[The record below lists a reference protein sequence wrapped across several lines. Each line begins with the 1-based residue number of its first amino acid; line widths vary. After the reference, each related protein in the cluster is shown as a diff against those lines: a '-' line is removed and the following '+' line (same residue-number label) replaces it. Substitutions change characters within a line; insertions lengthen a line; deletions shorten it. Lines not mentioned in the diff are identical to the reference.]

1 MTAGLRKHLKLS
13 DAGVDTQ
20 DLPRADLWQAGQ
32 LASWGETSPAQRGA
46 WGSDPSL
53 PVLPTGH
60 GLLNAEL
67 PGGGWPCGAVTEIL
81 QAQAGWLE
89 WRLLRP
95 GLCPAG
101 KPLLLI
107 GPPHWPHLPAF
118 MAQGVLPLQL
128 LLLRAQQPA
137 ERLWAIEQ
145 ALHCESFGLVLCWLP
160 QARAEQLRRLQLA
173 ARACRYPVFLFRP
186 LAARHESSPAPL
198 RLALA
203 APNAM
208 QLELDIF
215 KRRGPLLCQPL
226 LLEAPAPGLRPLL
239 DWRARR
245 SPSSHHVL
253 DRTAAQPLAR
263 PSALAAA

>member
-1 MTAGLRKHLKLS
+1 MTAIPLKQWKSSAASAQGLPCS
-13 DAGVDTQ
+13 GV
-20 DLPRADLWQAGQ
+20 WQADQ
-32 LASWGETSPAQRGA
+32 LASLAQDTA
-46 WGSDPSL
+46 

-60 GLLNAEL
+60 RLLDAQL
-67 PGGGWPCGAVTEIL
+67 PGGGWPSGVITEVL
-81 QAQAGWLE
+81 QTQAGWHE

-101 KPLLLI
+101 KPLLLV

-118 MAQGVLPLQL
+118 MVQGVQPGQL
-128 LLLRAQQPA
+128 LLIRAQQPA

-145 ALHCESFGLVLCWLP
+145 ALHCDAFGLVLCWLP

-173 ARACRYPVFLFRP
+173 AHACSYPVFLFRP
-186 LAARHESSPAPL
+186 LAVRHESSPAPL

-215 KRRGPLLCQPL
+215 KRRGPALIQPL
-226 LLEAPAPGLRPLL
+226 LLQAPAPGLTALL
-239 DWRARR
+239 TWRQRR
-245 SPSSHHVL
+245 TTSPHHVL
-253 DRTAAQPLAR
+253 DRAAAQAIDHPN
-263 PSALAAA
+263 ALAA

>member
-1 MTAGLRKHLKLS
+1 MTATLIKQWHVNAATAQDPLC
-13 DAGVDTQ
+13 AGV
-20 DLPRADLWQAGQ
+20 WQADQ
-32 LASWGETSPAQRGA
+32 IAPLARDAA
-46 WGSDPSL
+46 

-60 GLLNAEL
+60 RLLDAQL
-67 PGGGWPCGAVTEIL
+67 PGGGWPAGAITELL
-81 QAQAGWLE
+81 QAQAGWIE

-101 KPLLLI
+101 KTLLLI

-118 MAQGVLPLQL
+118 MAHGVQPGQL
-128 LLLRAQQPA
+128 LLVRAQQPA

-145 ALHCESFGLVLCWLP
+145 ALHCDAFGMVLCWLP

-173 ARACRYPVFLFRP
+173 ARDCAYPVFLFRP
-186 LAARHESSPAPL
+186 LATRHESSPAPL
-198 RLALA
+198 RLVLA

-215 KRRGPLLCQPL
+215 KRRGPALCQPL
-226 LLEAPAPGLRPLL
+226 VLEAPAPGLKALL

-245 SPSSHHVL
+245 SSSSHHVL
-253 DRTAAQPLAR
+253 DRTAAQRAQGR
-263 PSALAAA
+263 TALAAA